1 MTGKCFPLTNF
12 SNDKQIKKNLKSH
25 FSKITFRETNAALV
39 MLMGALNLQIHW
51 QMAMAFIACVY
62 NLIKNNN
69 LILKNKIKKT
79 HCLAKKKKK
88 AKQINIQ

>member
-1 MTGKCFPLTNF
+1 
-12 SNDKQIKKNLKSH
+12 
-25 FSKITFRETNAALV
+25 

-79 HCLAKKKKK
+79 H
-88 AKQINIQ
+88 

>member
-1 MTGKCFPLTNF
+1 
-12 SNDKQIKKNLKSH
+12 
-25 FSKITFRETNAALV
+25 

-69 LILKNKIKKT
+69 LILKNKIKK
-79 HCLAKKKKK
+79 LIDWQKKKKK
-88 AKQINIQ
+88 QSKANQYSMNSD